1 LPATGEVSTFGTE
14 LPLGGVAHPNK
25 PLVGGAETPSG
36 QGYWMVASD
45 GGIFAFG
52 DAAFLRSTGSIALNK
67 PIVGMAATPDGQGYW
82 MVASDGGIFAF
93 GNAAYYGSSVPAG
106 RVVVGIIP

>member
-1 LPATGEVSTFGTE
+1 MPNLRNGVTYSILVTAINDFGESAPASSSATPGMSYRTVAATGEVSTFGTE

-52 DAAFLRSTGSIALNK
+52 
-67 PIVGMAATPDGQGYW
+67 
-82 MVASDGGIFAF
+82 
-93 GNAAYYGSSVPAG
+93 NAAYYGSSVPAG